1 MRKRAFGIK
10 EDALVIGH
18 VGRFFEQKNHA
29 FLLGLAAYCK
39 KSGIPFQAVFAGD
52 GPLRRQMEEK
62 AAALGVKDDILFL
75 GVVEDIPALMQAF
88 DVFVMPS
95 LFEGLPLVL
104 VEAQASGLPCIVSDN
119 ITEET
124 DLGLGLL
131 QRLSLNAGFERWA
144 EDISRAAQPKKPA
157 WPEIERSLAERGYDA
172 KANLAR
178 LMDIYSIS
186 AAEGQ

>member
-1 MRKRAFGIK
+1 
-10 EDALVIGH
+10 
-18 VGRFFEQKNHA
+18 
-29 FLLGLAAYCK
+29 
-39 KSGIPFQAVFAGD
+39 
-52 GPLRRQMEEK
+52 MEEK
-62 AAALGVKDDILFL
+62 ASALGVKDDILFL

-124 DLGLGLL
+124 DLGLGLP

-144 EDISRAAQPKKPA
+144 EDISQAASAEKACMAGNREKPC
-157 WPEIERSLAERGYDA
+157 
-172 KANLAR
+172 
-178 LMDIYSIS
+178 
-186 AAEGQ
+186 

>member
-1 MRKRAFGIK
+1 MSA
-10 EDALVIGH
+10 V
-18 VGRFFEQKNHA
+18 FEQKTTR
-29 FLLGLAAYCK
+29 FCSGLPLIARNRAYLFKRCSQVTVRCADRWK
-39 KSGIPFQAVFAGD
+39 KS
-52 GPLRRQMEEK
+52 RCSRC
-62 AAALGVKDDILFL
+62 KDDILFL

-131 QRLSLNAGFERWA
+131 QRLSLNAGLNGGLR
-144 EDISRAAQPKKPA
+144 
-157 WPEIERSLAERGYDA
+157 
-172 KANLAR
+172 
-178 LMDIYSIS
+178 IS
-186 AAEGQ
+186 AVLLSRKACMAGNREKPC